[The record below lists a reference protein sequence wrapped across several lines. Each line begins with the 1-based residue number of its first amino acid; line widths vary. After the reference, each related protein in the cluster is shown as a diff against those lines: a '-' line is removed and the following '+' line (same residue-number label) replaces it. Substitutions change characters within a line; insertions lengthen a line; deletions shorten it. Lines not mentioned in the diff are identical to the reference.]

1 MDTVASLLKG
11 EIARRAWVQADLA
24 RVLQWPVQTLSE
36 VMQDKRRLDASMALD
51 LAELTDRSAPEWLA
65 VQAAEDLAK
74 ALQRPNVATRLG
86 EIAARVDLEKQVPVR
101 ELIKRGAISA
111 TDTAVQA
118 RQVAELLGDDPTFGV
133 SAKRSTAEFTRTQ
146 AAWIALAR
154 QHAGNKAV
162 ADFDKGSFERLVGS
176 LPRKV
181 LTPEDFADLPDRF
194 AAVGVALDHVKPY
207 PGGRIDGVSMALG
220 ANPLIAL
227 SGRGKRFDKVF
238 FALLHECAHVLN
250 DHWVSS
256 PRLHEGGVEYVAG
269 EEDIEQVMND
279 QAASWIFPDGLSVVG
294 AVNNATT
301 SDSAAAHGVSQA
313 LVVGHLQHRGVIEW
327 SSVLGRRLPNVD
339 EVLAKWR

>member
-1 MDTVASLLKG
+1 
-11 EIARRAWVQADLA
+11 
-24 RVLQWPVQTLSE
+24 
-36 VMQDKRRLDASMALD
+36 MQDKRRLDASMALD
-51 LAELTDRSAPEWLA
+51 LAELTNRSAVEWLA
-65 VQAAEDLAK
+65 VQATEDLAK
-74 ALQRPNVATRLG
+74 ARQRPNTAARLG
-86 EIAARVDLEKQVPVR
+86 EIAARADLEKQVPVR

-154 QHAGNKAV
+154 QYAWNKAV
-162 ADFDKGSFERLVGS
+162 ADFDKGSFERLVVS

-181 LTPEDFADLPDRF
+181 LTPEDFADLPHTF
-194 AAVGVALDHVKPY
+194 AAAGVALVYVKPF

-269 EEDIEQVMND
+269 EQDIEQVMND
-279 QAASWIFPDGLSVVG
+279 QAASWIFPDGLSMVG
-294 AVNNATT
+294 PLNQAATK
-301 SDSAAAHGVSQA
+301 DSAAVHGVSQA